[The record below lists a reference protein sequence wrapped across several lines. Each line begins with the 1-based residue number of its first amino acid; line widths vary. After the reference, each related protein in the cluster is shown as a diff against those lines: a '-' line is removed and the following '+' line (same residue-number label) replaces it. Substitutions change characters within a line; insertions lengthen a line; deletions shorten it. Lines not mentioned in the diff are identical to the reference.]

1 MVGIRLRTDGVQ
13 NITRGTEALGGEA
26 LIVIVIFL
34 PFPLFESK

>member
-26 LIVIVIFL
+26 LIVIVFL